1 MAVVEPDSETF
12 SIVVLGDFNPAILQP
27 LWFSVNGLMSQ
38 QEADNADI
46 DIIHKEFASFLIS
59 GIKVQVDHSRLGMT
73 AMESPRGP
81 TLRDLV
87 LGTLLILEHT
97 PLKAIGLNRDMVF
110 QMESDDAWHG
120 VGDRLAPKDDW
131 RQILDSPGM
140 QQVVVEG
147 KRSDCSADQLHVRVQ
162 PSGARQ
168 ILIAVNQHYKL
179 ETTERVEVRDRHNE
193 AVRVL
198 NDDWQSFFG
207 YALEAA
213 WGILQPSSSG
223 VCQSEKLS

>member
-1 MAVVEPDSETF
+1 MTIVEPDSETF

-27 LWFSVNGLMSQ
+27 LWFSVNELISR

-46 DIIHKEFASFLIS
+46 DVIHKEFASFLIS

-73 AMESPRGP
+73 AMESQRGP

-87 LGTLLILEHT
+87 IGTLLILDHT
-97 PLKAIGLNRDMVF
+97 PLKAIGLNRDLVF
-110 QMESDDAWHG
+110 EMESDEAWHG

-131 RQILDSPGM
+131 IRILESPGM
-140 QQVVVEG
+140 QQIVVEG
-147 KRSDCSADQLHVRVQ
+147 KRPDCSADRVHVRVQ
-162 PSGARQ
+162 PSGTRK
-168 ILIAVNQHYKL
+168 ILIAVNQHYQLK
-179 ETTERVEVRDRHNE
+179 TTEEAEVRERHNE

-198 NDDWQSFFG
+198 NDDWQSFFA

-213 WGILQPSSSG
+213 RGILQPSSSG
-223 VCQSEKLS
+223 VRQSEKQS